1 MATWETTATST
12 ESHVKDVTDSKQSTV
27 PETTTSSDEVELP
40 TEEQKSKP
48 DGFNEWCQNVV
59 RDFEHIKDEKK
70 IKALKHRVIH
80 AEEQL
85 ESIKEGYS
93 IDGRLRDTNKAIET
107 LRKRLNI
114 PNENSKNVDTNI
126 SVSQEYVLKTF
137 EEMYA
142 QWNEKFPETD
152 RDCELCKVHEECHEF
167 CKKWFQDQMKKL
179 LIVARP
185 QSRDQSYT
193 DTEEQQQIIEEA
205 YKELARNT
213 VGTELAKVKT
223 EGSKEIKV
231 KPDLKTFVPKC
242 LDICWITLLLKE
254 QLLFEFNSEHAK
266 EGTFK
271 GTKQNEVA
279 IVIKPAVLLDK
290 DTIKIQGMV
299 RQRQVDANEKEVQST
314 DDNGLALV

>member
-1 MATWETTATST
+1 MATIGATVTTDQ
-12 ESHVKDVTDSKQSTV
+12 ESQDVTYSRQSEES
-27 PETTTSSDEVELP
+27 ETTTSRDEVVLP
-40 TEEQKSKP
+40 TEEQRSQP
-48 DGFNEWCQNVV
+48 DLFNKWCQKVV
-59 RDFEHIKDEKK
+59 RGFEHITDKNKLEDL
-70 IKALKHRVIH
+70 KASVIQ
-80 AEEQL
+80 AEEKL
-85 ESIKEGYS
+85 ESITEGYL
-93 IDGRLRDTNKAIET
+93 IENKLRDTEKAINT
-107 LRKRLNI
+107 LKKRLNI
-114 PNENSKNVDTNI
+114 ASANSKNEDTYI
-126 SVSQEYVLKTF
+126 TVSQEYVLKTF

-142 QWNEKFPETD
+142 QWNEKWSKTD
-152 RDCELCKVHEECHEF
+152 RDCELCKVHEQCHEF
-167 CKKWFQDQMKKL
+167 CKKRLQDQMKKL